1 MTKIKSTKRALLMS
15 GLALLVCF
23 SMLVGS
29 TFAWFTD
36 SVTSGS
42 NVIQSGTLDIVMEY
56 WDGDSWENAEG
67 QVLEF
72 VKGGNY
78 GGVTGDVLWEPGCTY
93 QLPKIRVRNEGNLA
107 AKVLIRLNGITGD
120 EKLMEAIDLTTTITN
135 MPESVLN
142 GSFSSQLGRFNNATI
157 DLMYGTPD
165 GTLIFDWSLMAKG
178 HVSTNSGHTDT
189 SPEFTITGH
198 MKEEAGNEYQGL
210 TIEGVSIT
218 ALATQEVY
226 EYDSFGREYD
236 ANATLPVVVT
246 TAADLKAALA
256 NGGEIELG
264 TDIELANNETIV
276 VASGVETNLNL
287 NGHKISSTANKTGN
301 QEQFLVKGTMNIS
314 NGSVELL
321 AENNQGWGAMAT
333 IFDVTA
339 GGVLN
344 MENVTASV
352 SGTDM
357 NFIVHLNNWGEVTL
371 NVNNCDFTASYVA
384 VRAFNSGYDM
394 NNVTIKNTDVF
405 GGGRLFWAHNYT
417 SEGKDDT
424 TLNLDIYGNNNT
436 SEHEAPVR
444 FGFSVSETYD
454 LDGNVIA

>member
-1 MTKIKSTKRALLMS
+1 MKAKTTRRALLMS
-15 GLALLVCF
+15 ALSLLLCV
-23 SMLVGS
+23 SMLVGT

-42 NVIQSGTLDIVMEY
+42 NIIKSGNLDIVLEY
-56 WDGDSWENAEG
+56 WDGDSWEDAEG
-67 QVLEF
+67 QVLQF

-78 GGVTGDVLWEPGCTY
+78 NGYVGDVLWEPGCTY
-93 QLPKIRVRNEGNLA
+93 ELPKIRVRNNGNLA
-107 AKVLIRLNGITGD
+107 AKVLLRLNGVTGD
-120 EKLMEAIDLTTTITN
+120 EKLLEAIKLTTTITN

-142 GSFSSQLGRFNNATI
+142 GSHGAQLGRFNNATV

-165 GTLIFDWSLMAKG
+165 GTIIFDWSLMASG

-189 SPEFTITGH
+189 SPEFTIKGH
-198 MKEEAGNEYQGL
+198 MDEDAGNEYQGL
-210 TIEGVSIT
+210 AIEGFSIT

-226 EYDSFGREYD
+226 EYDSVDREYD
-236 ANATLPVVVT
+236 NSATFPTVVA

-264 TDIELANNETIV
+264 ADIKLANNETIV
-276 VASGVETNLNL
+276 IANGVETTLNL
-287 NGHKISSTANKTGN
+287 NGHKISSTANKSGN

-314 NGSVELL
+314 NGSLELV
-321 AENNQGWGAMAT
+321 ADNNQGWGAMAT

-371 NVNNCDFTASYVA
+371 NVNNCDFNASYVA

-394 NNVTIKNTDVF
+394 NNVTIKNTNVF
-405 GGGRLFWAHNYT
+405 GGGRLFWVHNYT
-417 SEGKDDT
+417 SEGKDDS
-424 TLNLDIYGNNNT
+424 TLNLDIFGNNNT
-436 SEHEAPVR
+436 SEHAAPIR
-444 FGFSVSETYD
+444 FGFDVSVTYD
-454 LDGNVIA
+454 VDGNVIA